1 MKFFVGKSARLWMRY
16 INLRHHN
23 RWKESHNL
31 KTRQDSG
38 ETDNRWGPEDFEQ
51 TKVAFESRTL
61 CKFIWKWQWYWVSV
75 KTPFLFPFRILST
88 NSFSLDIF
96 CFSPILSHKI
106 SHNELILQ
114 IWFKNFVMKEKWRM
128 KMKMKW
134 SPGDVKCLASLSLL
148 FLNWGLHIALGDTLE
163 YRTSTL
169 AQKSYMCSL
178 PWMEH

>member
-1 MKFFVGKSARLWMRY
+1 MKLFVAKSAGLWMRC
-16 INLRHHN
+16 IKMRHHN
-23 RWKESHNL
+23 RWKESHIL
-31 KTRQDSG
+31 KTRQ

-106 SHNELILQ
+106 SQNVLILQ

-134 SPGDVKCLASLSLL
+134 SPGDVKCLAAPSLL

-169 AQKSYMCSL
+169 AQKSYIGSL
-178 PWMEH
+178 PWMKY